1 MTVLRPH
8 SAHWGA
14 FTAEVEDGRV
24 VGVRGFARDPA
35 PPPLLASI
43 PDLVHAPCRIDRP
56 YVRKGWLQ
64 GRRAG
69 HARGGDPFVPVSWE
83 KALGLVAEEAAR
95 VRSEHG
101 AASIFGG
108 SYGWSSA
115 GRFHHARTQLHR
127 YLGVTGG
134 YTGQVTNYSYAA
146 GMTLMPHIVGGN
158 ECIQGPTTDWPA
170 IIANAKLFVA
180 FGGLAAKNGLVTSGG
195 GGVHEYG
202 SWHRRAARA
211 GVRIVNISPV
221 QGDVPADVGAEWIP
235 IRPGSD
241 TALMLGMAHAIL
253 VAGQEDRDF
262 LDRCTEGF
270 DGFRAYVMGETDGT
284 PKTVEWAA
292 SLADVPAQ
300 TIRQLAEDIVRLPSM
315 LTAAWSLQRADF
327 GEQPFWMLVALAS
340 LAGQVGRPG
349 CGFAFGYGSING
361 MGTPR
366 LELSTPAMST
376 GHNPAGSWIPVARI
390 TDMLE
395 KPGEAYDYNGQRRQ
409 YPDTRM
415 IFWAGGNPFHHH
427 QDLNRLLRA
436 WARVDTVVV
445 NEPWWT
451 TLARHADIVLPATT
465 TLERNDIG
473 SSSRDRFILAMHQ
486 AVGPQAQA
494 RNDFDIFADL
504 ADAAGVREKFTEQRD
519 EFAWLRFLYDRTR
532 HQAQLAGQEMADFDT
547 FWAQGFVEFPVPE
560 AAYTQFANFRADPKA
575 HRLRT
580 ESGKIQLGSPR
591 LAKFGYA
598 DCPGHPAWHSP
609 REWQLSALAEKYPLH
624 LLTSQPATRLHS
636 QGDPGRVARESKI
649 QGREPVRMH
658 PEDAAQR
665 GLQEGQVVK
674 LFNDR
679 GACLGGLVLDDGLRR
694 GVVVMATG
702 AWLDPLEPGVPG
714 SLCVHGNPN
723 VLTRDEGTS
732 ALGQGPVAQSCLV
745 EIAAFEGKL
754 PPVSVHLPPPIEEI
768 SPEGRA

>member
-1 MTVLRPH
+1 MTHLRPH
-8 SAHWGA
+8 SSHWGA
-14 FTAEVEDGRV
+14 FSAEIENGRITRV
-24 VGVRGFARDPA
+24 HPFARDPS
-35 PPPLLASI
+35 PPALIGSI

-56 YVRKGWLQ
+56 YARKGWLE

-69 HARGGDPFVPVSWE
+69 HPRGGDPFVPIAWDR
-83 KALGLVAEEAAR
+83 AIRLVAEEAAR
-95 VRSEHG
+95 VRAEHG

-127 YLGVTGG
+127 YLGLAGG

-170 IIANAKLFVA
+170 IIANARLFVA

-195 GGVHEYG
+195 GGAHEYG
-202 SWHRRAARA
+202 SWHRRAAKA
-211 GVRIVNISPV
+211 GIRIVNVSPV
-221 QGDVPADVGAEWIP
+221 RGDVPADIGAEWIA
-235 IRPGSD
+235 IRPGAD
-241 TALMLGMAHAIL
+241 AAFMLGMAHTIL
-253 VAGQEDRDF
+253 AEGRQDHDF
-262 LDRCTEGF
+262 IARCTDGF
-270 DGFRAYVMGETDGT
+270 DALRAYVLGETDGQ
-284 PKTVEWAA
+284 PKSADWA
-292 SLADVPAQ
+292 STLADVPAEA
-300 TIRQLAEDIVRLPSM
+300 IRALARDIARLPTM
-315 LTAAWSLQRADF
+315 LTTAWSLQRADF
-327 GEQPFWMLVALAS
+327 GEQPFWLTVALA
-340 LAGQVGRPG
+340 AITGQVGRPG

-366 LELSTPAMST
+366 LELPTPALAA

-390 TDMLE
+390 ADMLE
-395 KPGEAYDYNGQRRQ
+395 RPGEEYDYNGQRRK
-409 YPDTRM
+409 YPDARM

-436 WARVDTVVV
+436 WARAETIVV

-473 SSSRDRFILAMHQ
+473 ASSRDRFIMAMHQ
-486 AVGPQAQA
+486 AVPPQAQA

-504 ADAAGVREKFTEQRD
+504 AEAAGVREKFTEQRD

-532 HQAQLAGQEMADFDT
+532 HQVRLSGHDMPDFDT
-547 FWAQGFVEFPVPE
+547 FWEQGFVEFPVPDT
-560 AAYTQFANFRADPKA
+560 AYTQFAEFRADPRA

-580 ESGKIQLGSPR
+580 ESGKIQLGSAR
-591 LAKFGYA
+591 LAKFAYA
-598 DCPGHPAWHSP
+598 DCPGHPVWREP
-609 REWQLSALAEKYPLH
+609 REWQLSPIAKKYPLH
-624 LLTSQPATRLHS
+624 LLSYQPATRLHG
-636 QGDPGRVARESKI
+636 QGDPGRVSLASKI
-649 QGREPVRMH
+649 EGREPVRMH
-658 PEDAAQR
+658 PDDAAR
-665 GLQEGQVVK
+665 RNLREGQVVRI
-674 LFNDR
+674 FNDR

-694 GVVVMATG
+694 GVAAMATG

-745 EIAAFEGKL
+745 EIEAFEGPL
-754 PPVSVHLPPPIEEI
+754 PPVRVHAPPPIED
-768 SPEGRA
+768 GA

>member
-8 SAHWGA
+8 AAHWGA
-14 FTAEVEDGRV
+14 FTAEIEDGRV

-35 PPPLLASI
+35 PPALLASI

-69 HARGGDPFVPVSWE
+69 HARGGDTFVPVSWE
-83 KALGLVAEEAAR
+83 KALGLVAGEAAR

-101 AASIFGG
+101 AGSIFGG

-221 QGDVPADVGAEWIP
+221 RGDVPDDVGAEWIP

-284 PKTVEWAA
+284 PKTAEWAA
-292 SLADVPAQ
+292 SLADVPAE
-300 TIRQLAEDIVRLPSM
+300 TIRQLAEDVVRLPSM

-366 LELSTPAMST
+366 LELSTPSMST

-395 KPGEAYDYNGQRRQ
+395 KPGEAYDYNGQRRL

-532 HQAQLAGQEMADFDT
+532 HQAHLAGQEMADFDT
-547 FWAQGFVEFPVPE
+547 FWAQGFVEFPIPE
-560 AAYTQFANFRADPKA
+560 ATYTQFETFRADPKA

-580 ESGKIQLGSPR
+580 ESGRIQLGSPR

-598 DCPGHPAWHSP
+598 DCPGHPAWRSP

-658 PEDAAQR
+658 PEDAALR

-745 EIAAFEGKL
+745 EIAAFESKL

-768 SPEGRA
+768 SPEERA